1 MRAKSKRS
9 YVRNVALSALCALL
23 LAACGEKPETM
34 IASAKDYI
42 AKNDRP
48 AATIQLKNALQKD
61 ASLGEARYLLGKI
74 YLEQG
79 DYPGAEKELSRAF
92 DAGYAPDQVVPL
104 LAQTLVQSGQGDK
117 LATQLA
123 NANLTQPESRAALK
137 TYEGLAALSK
147 GKRDEA
153 VAAFAAALELS
164 PGFPLARTS
173 QVRLQA
179 MGGDLKAALVDVD
192 TILKDAPKLP
202 EANLL
207 RGDLLVALN
216 RNDEAVAAYEAVV
229 AERPSDIV
237 AHQNMISVL
246 LRDNKVDVAQGKVA
260 AMRKALNNHPLAVYL
275 QAYINVRNNKID
287 EAYEGVQQVLRAAP
301 EYMPA
306 LLLAATLQLQRQD
319 FVQAQENLKKVLD
332 KAPNLRLARRLL
344 VSVHVGQREPARALE
359 ALQPLLKE
367 RTDDV
372 ALLNLAGQVYAMNG
386 DFARSEEYFG
396 RASAAD
402 PKNAQFRTRLGVS
415 RLAGGEVDQAFQDLE
430 AASALDATNIQADI
444 TLIMAHLRRNEV
456 AKAMAA
462 VQTLEKKRPNDPV
475 TFNMKGGVLIASK
488 DTAGARKAFEKAL
501 ELKPDFLPALSNLA
515 RLDIGEKQIDVARK
529 RYDDFLAKNPK
540 NSQAY
545 LQYAELLAMTG
556 TPVKDVQAVLDRGL
570 AATPAA
576 LPIRVALVRLLAQSG
591 DTKRALLLAQEASV
605 AAPDDPSILDLLG
618 RAQVAAGEMQQAL
631 STYEKLAARLPNSP
645 MPLIAQAD
653 LQVAAKDLNAAENSL
668 RKALTIK
675 PDTVEAQQRLVA
687 ILLSSKR
694 GDAAVGVARDIQKQ
708 RKDAA
713 VGYILEGEAL
723 ISQGKK
729 PEAVPL
735 FEEALK
741 RDKSAQSVIRLY
753 MARMGAGQAQEAAKG
768 VGEWVKANPKDLVVR
783 TYLAERSLAE
793 QKYDQAAQQYRQM
806 LELAPKNPM
815 LLNNL
820 AWALGKLNDKSALEV
835 AQQALALAPNSPVVL
850 DTYGSLLLDSGDA
863 AKGVEN
869 LRKAVS
875 LGPKL
880 PQLRVNLARGLAKT
894 GDKDGARKEL
904 DEAQKLA
911 PEKSPLRA
919 EIDKVRA
926 SL

>member
-332 KAPNLRLARRLL
+332 KAPNRRLARRLL

-591 DTKRALLLAQEASV
+591 DAKRALLLAQEASV

-850 DTYGSLLLDSGDA
+850 DTYGSLLLDNGDG
-863 AKGVEN
+863 AKGVET

>member
-591 DTKRALLLAQEASV
+591 DAKRALLLAQEASV

>member
-1 MRAKSKRS
+1 MRAQSKRS
-9 YVRNVALSALCALL
+9 HLRNVALSALCALL
-23 LAACGEKPETM
+23 LTACGEKPEAM

-61 ASLGEARYLLGKI
+61 GNLGEARYLLGKI

-92 DAGYAPDQVVPL
+92 EAGYAHDQVVPL

-117 LATQLA
+117 LATQFA
-123 NANLTQPESRAALK
+123 SANLTQPEARAALK

-147 GKRDEA
+147 GKRDDA
-153 VAAFAAALELS
+153 VAAFAAALEES
-164 PGFPLARTS
+164 PGFPLARTA

-179 MGGDLKAALVDVD
+179 MGGDLKAALGDVD
-192 TILKDAPKLP
+192 AVLKDAPKLP

-229 AERPSDIV
+229 AERPSDIL

-275 QAYINVRNNKID
+275 QAYINVRNNKVD

-332 KAPNLRLARRLL
+332 RAPNMRLARRLL

-456 AKAMAA
+456 AKAMTA

-488 DTAGARKAFEKAL
+488 DPAGARKAFEKAL

-515 RLDIGEKQIDVARK
+515 RLDIGDKQIDAARK
-529 RYDDFLAKNPK
+529 RYDDFLVKNPK

-570 AATPAA
+570 TATPTA
-576 LPIRVALVRLLAQSG
+576 LPIRVALVRLLAQGG

-618 RAQVAAGEMQQAL
+618 RTQVAAGEMQQAL
-631 STYEKLAARLPNSP
+631 STYEKLTARLPNSP
-645 MPLIAQAD
+645 VPLIAQAD
-653 LQVAAKDLNAAENSL
+653 LQVAAKDLNAAESSL

-675 PDTVEAQQRLVA
+675 PDSVEAQQRLVA
-687 ILLSSKR
+687 LLINNKR

-723 ISQGKK
+723 VAQGKK
-729 PEAVPL
+729 AEAVPL
-735 FEEALK
+735 FEEAYK
-741 RDKSAQSVIRLY
+741 RDKSAQSVVRLY
-753 MARMGAGQAQEAAKG
+753 AARTLAGQTQEAAKG
-768 VGEWVKANPKDLVVR
+768 VAEWVKANPKDLVVR

-793 QKYDQAAQQYRQM
+793 QRYDQAVQQYRQM

-820 AWALGKLNDKSALEV
+820 AWALGKINDKSALEV

-850 DTYGSLLLDSGDA
+850 DTYGTLLLDSGDG
-863 AKGVEN
+863 AKGVEI

-880 PQLRVNLARGLAKT
+880 PQLRVNLARGLAKA

-904 DEAQKLA
+904 DEAQKMA

>member
-1 MRAKSKRS
+1 MRAKSTHSR
-9 YVRNVALSALCALL
+9 VRNVALSALCALL
-23 LAACGEKPETM
+23 LTACGEKPEAM

-61 ASLGEARYLLGKI
+61 ANLGEARYLLGKI

-79 DYPGAEKELSRAF
+79 DYPGAEKELTRAF
-92 DAGYAPDQVVPL
+92 EAGYAPDQVVPL

-123 NANLTQPESRAALK
+123 NANLTQPESKAALK

-147 GKRDEA
+147 GKRDDA

-164 PGFPLARTS
+164 PGFPLARTA

-179 MGGDLKAALVDVD
+179 MGGDLKAALADVD
-192 TILKDAPKLP
+192 TVLKDAPKLP

-216 RNDEAVAAYEAVV
+216 RNDDAVAAYEAVV

-246 LRDNKVDVAQGKVA
+246 LRDNKVDVAQNKVA

-275 QAYINVRNNKID
+275 QAYINVRNNKAD

-319 FVQAQENLKKVLD
+319 FVQAQENLKRVLE
-332 KAPNLRLARRLL
+332 KAPNLRLAQRLL
-344 VSVHVGQREPARALE
+344 VSVHVGQREPVRALE

-430 AASALDATNIQADI
+430 AASALDPTNIQADI
-444 TLIMAHLRRNEV
+444 TLIMAHLRRNEA

-488 DTAGARKAFEKAL
+488 DPAGARKAFEKAL

-515 RLDIGEKQIDVARK
+515 RLDVGDKQIDVARK

-570 AATPAA
+570 TATPTA
-576 LPIRVALVRLLAQSG
+576 LPIRMALVRLLAQSG
-591 DTKRALLLAQEASV
+591 DAKRALLLAQEASA

-653 LQVAAKDLNAAENSL
+653 LQVAAKDLSAAENSL

-687 ILLSSKR
+687 ILLNSKR
-694 GDAAVGVARDIQKQ
+694 GDAAVGVAREIQKQ

-713 VGYILEGEAL
+713 IGYILEGEAL

-735 FEEALK
+735 FEEAFK

-806 LELAPKNPM
+806 LEFAPKNPM

-880 PQLRVNLARGLAKT
+880 PQLRVSLARGLAKT

-904 DEAQKLA
+904 DEAQKLV
-911 PEKSPLRA
+911 PEKSPQRA

>member
-1 MRAKSKRS
+1 
-9 YVRNVALSALCALL
+9 
-23 LAACGEKPETM
+23 
-34 IASAKDYI
+34 
-42 AKNDRP
+42 
-48 AATIQLKNALQKD
+48 
-61 ASLGEARYLLGKI
+61 
-74 YLEQG
+74 
-79 DYPGAEKELSRAF
+79 
-92 DAGYAPDQVVPL
+92 
-104 LAQTLVQSGQGDK
+104 
-117 LATQLA
+117 
-123 NANLTQPESRAALK
+123 
-137 TYEGLAALSK
+137 
-147 GKRDEA
+147 
-153 VAAFAAALELS
+153 
-164 PGFPLARTS
+164 
-173 QVRLQA
+173 
-179 MGGDLKAALVDVD
+179 
-192 TILKDAPKLP
+192 
-202 EANLL
+202 
-207 RGDLLVALN
+207 
-216 RNDEAVAAYEAVV
+216 
-229 AERPSDIV
+229 
-237 AHQNMISVL
+237 
-246 LRDNKVDVAQGKVA
+246 
-260 AMRKALNNHPLAVYL
+260 
-275 QAYINVRNNKID
+275 
-287 EAYEGVQQVLRAAP
+287 
-301 EYMPA
+301 MPA

-591 DTKRALLLAQEASV
+591 DAKRALLLAQEASV

-850 DTYGSLLLDSGDA
+850 DTYGSLLLDNGDG
-863 AKGVEN
+863 AKGVET

>member
-1 MRAKSKRS
+1 MRAKLTPSR
-9 YVRNVALSALCALL
+9 VRNVALSALCALL
-23 LAACGEKPETM
+23 LTACGEKPEAM

-42 AKNDRP
+42 AKNDRS
-48 AATIQLKNALQKD
+48 AATIQLKNALQND
-61 ASLGEARYLLGKI
+61 ANLGEARFLLGKI

-79 DYPGAEKELSRAF
+79 DYPGAEKEFSRAF

-104 LAQTLVQSGQGDK
+104 FAQTLLLSGQGDK
-117 LATQLA
+117 LAIQFA
-123 NANLTQPESRAALK
+123 NVNLTQPEAKAALK

-147 GKRDEA
+147 GKRDQA
-153 VAAFAAALELS
+153 NAAFAEALEIS

-173 QVRLQA
+173 QVRMAA
-179 MGGDLKAALVDVD
+179 MGGDLKTALADIEAV
-192 TILKDAPKLP
+192 LKEAPKLP

-216 RNDEAVAAYEAVV
+216 RADDAVAAYEAVV

-246 LRDNKVDVAQGKVA
+246 LRSNKVDVAQAKVA

-275 QAYINVRNNKID
+275 QAYIHVRNNKLE
-287 EAYEGVQQVLRAAP
+287 EAYDAIQQVLRAAP
-301 EYMPA
+301 EYTPA

-319 FVQAQENLKKVLD
+319 FVQAQQNLKKVLD
-332 KAPNLRLARRLL
+332 KAPNMRQAQRLL
-344 VSVHVGQREPARALE
+344 VSVYVGQREPVRALE

-372 ALLNLAGQVYAMNG
+372 ALLNLAGQVYAING

-402 PKNAQFRTRLGVS
+402 PKNAQLRTRLAVS
-415 RLAGGEVDQAFQDLE
+415 RLAGGEVEQAFQDLE
-430 AASALDATNIQADI
+430 AASALDADNIQPDI

-456 AKAMAA
+456 AKAMAS

-488 DTAGARKAFEKAL
+488 DPAGARKAFEKAL

-515 RLDIGEKQIDVARK
+515 RLDVGDKQVDVARK

-556 TPVKDVQAVLDRGL
+556 SPAKDIQAVLDRGL
-570 AATPAA
+570 AAEPTA
-576 LPIRVALVRLLAQSG
+576 LPIRVALVRMLAQGG
-591 DTKRALLLAQEASV
+591 DAKRALLLAQEASA
-605 AAPDDPSILDLLG
+605 AAPDDPAVLDLLG

-631 STYEKLAARLPNSP
+631 STYEKLASRLPNSP
-645 MPLIAQAD
+645 VPLIAQAD
-653 LQVAAKDLNAAENSL
+653 LQVAAKDLNAAESSL
-668 RKALTIK
+668 RKALVIK
-675 PDTVEAQQRLVA
+675 PDAVEAQQRL
-687 ILLSSKR
+687 ISLMINNKR
-694 GDAAVGVARDIQKQ
+694 GDAAVGVARDVQKQ

-713 VGYILEGEAL
+713 IGYILEGEAL
-723 ISQGKK
+723 LAQGKK
-729 PEAVPL
+729 AEAVPL
-735 FEEALK
+735 FEEAFK

-753 MARMGAGQAQEAAKG
+753 AVRSAAGQSQEAAKG
-768 VGEWVKANPKDLVVR
+768 AADWMKANPKDLVVR

-793 QKYDQAAQQYRQM
+793 QKYDQAVQQYRQM
-806 LELAPKNPM
+806 LEFAPKNPM

-820 AWALGKLNDKSALEV
+820 AWALGKLNDKGALDV
-835 AQQALALAPNSPVVL
+835 AKQALALAPNSPVVL
-850 DTYGSLLLDSGDA
+850 DTYGTLLLDNGDA

-880 PQLRVNLARGLAKT
+880 PQLRLNLAKGLAKT
-894 GDKDGARKEL
+894 GDKEGARKEL
-904 DEAQKLA
+904 EEAQKMA
-911 PEKSPLRA
+911 PENSPLRA

>member
-344 VSVHVGQREPARALE
+344 VSVHVGQREPVRALE

-591 DTKRALLLAQEASV
+591 DAKRALLLAQEASV

-753 MARMGAGQAQEAAKG
+753 MARMGAGQAKG

-850 DTYGSLLLDSGDA
+850 DTYGSLLLDNGDG
-863 AKGVEN
+863 AKGVET

>member
-1 MRAKSKRS
+1 MMQMRAKSKRS

-61 ASLGEARYLLGKI
+61 ANLGEARYLLGKI

-179 MGGDLKAALVDVD
+179 MGGDLKAALADVD

-344 VSVHVGQREPARALE
+344 VSVHVGQREPVRALE

-402 PKNAQFRTRLGVS
+402 PKNAQFRTRLGVPPGRWRGRSGLPGS
-415 RLAGGEVDQAFQDLE
+415 RGGLGPRRHQHPGRHHADHGPPAPQRSGQGHGCGPDPREEAPERPGDLQHE
-430 AASALDATNIQADI
+430 
-444 TLIMAHLRRNEV
+444 
-456 AKAMAA
+456 
-462 VQTLEKKRPNDPV
+462 
-475 TFNMKGGVLIASK
+475 GGVLIASK

-515 RLDIGEKQIDVARK
+515 RLDIGDKQIDVARK

-570 AATPAA
+570 TATPTA

-591 DTKRALLLAQEASV
+591 DAKRALLLAQEASV

-687 ILLSSKR
+687 ILLNSKR
-694 GDAAVGVARDIQKQ
+694 GDAAGCA
-708 RKDAA
+708 
-713 VGYILEGEAL
+713 GY
-723 ISQGKK
+723 
-729 PEAVPL
+729 PEA
-735 FEEALK
+735 
-741 RDKSAQSVIRLY
+741 AQGCGRWLHSR
-753 MARMGAGQAQEAAKG
+753 R
-768 VGEWVKANPKDLVVR
+768 
-783 TYLAERSLAE
+783 
-793 QKYDQAAQQYRQM
+793 
-806 LELAPKNPM
+806 
-815 LLNNL
+815 
-820 AWALGKLNDKSALEV
+820 
-835 AQQALALAPNSPVVL
+835 
-850 DTYGSLLLDSGDA
+850 
-863 AKGVEN
+863 
-869 LRKAVS
+869 
-875 LGPKL
+875 
-880 PQLRVNLARGLAKT
+880 
-894 GDKDGARKEL
+894 
-904 DEAQKLA
+904 
-911 PEKSPLRA
+911 
-919 EIDKVRA
+919 
-926 SL
+926 